1 MKDTIRSRA
10 LLGQRVHLL
19 ANIIRTVKNE
29 LVSIPDKGLSGHSG
43 QSVGCVG
50 EESWLSVQELL
61 DGGADVNFW
70 GRGRPFGQSQQPD
83 KKHPGSRSKG
93 ENFDLSLHVS
103 FPEISE
109 EGLVTK
115 IQAKIDLYLNTAFA
129 FCSKGK
135 LQNCSY
141 VFFFFFISP

>member
-50 EESWLSVQELL
+50 EESWLCVQELL

-115 IQAKIDLYLNTAFA
+115 IQAKIDLYLEHS
-129 FCSKGK
+129 FCILLKKQIAK
-135 LQNCSY
+135 LLIR
-141 VFFFFFISP
+141 FFFSFS